1 MREVEDAI
9 VQLTPPNF
17 KRNLLINYGHLLCEI
32 MVIYYLTLLI
42 LLLYVAI
49 CLSREV
55 EQPSC

>member
-32 MVIYYLTLLI
+32 MVIY
-42 LLLYVAI
+42 
-49 CLSREV
+49 
-55 EQPSC
+55 